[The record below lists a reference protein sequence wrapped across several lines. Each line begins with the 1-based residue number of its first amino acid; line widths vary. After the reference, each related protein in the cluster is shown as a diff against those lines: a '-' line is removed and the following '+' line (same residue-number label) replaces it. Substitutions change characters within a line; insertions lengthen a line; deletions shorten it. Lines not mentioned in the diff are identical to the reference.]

1 MTVFPELAA
10 ADQPTPI
17 AMDASLQKTNL
28 LGLALADLE
37 AEMVA
42 LGLPK
47 FRARQ
52 IWRWVWRHGI
62 SSFDEMSDLGKPVR
76 ELLAAHFSADRP
88 AVSRRLQ
95 SVDGTIK
102 WLIRFADGNE
112 AECVYIPDKT
122 RGTLCISSQVGCTL
136 TCSFVTREHKSLF
149 AI

>member
-10 ADQPTPI
+10 EDKPTPI

-52 IWRWVWRHGI
+52 VWRWVWRHGLR
-62 SSFDEMSDLGKPVR
+62 SFDEMSDLGKPVR
-76 ELLAAHFSADRP
+76 ELLAAHFSSDRP
-88 AVSRRLQ
+88 SVSRRLQ

-122 RGTLCISSQVGCTL
+122 RGTLCI
-136 TCSFVTREHKSLF
+136 
-149 AI
+149 